1 MTKIRVALALT
12 ALLALLAVA
21 SASGATP
28 PRLIGTVG
36 FGQITLKDLRGVTFK
51 RLKAGVY
58 TVSVVDRSKGQNFHL
73 RGPGINLSTKVAF
86 EGVKTWT
93 VRFRKGT
100 TVRYYSDRAPRMLKG
115 SFGVR

>member
-1 MTKIRVALALT
+1 MAG
-12 ALLALLAVA
+12 LLAVGLA
-21 SASGATP
+21 GAATP

-36 FGQITLKDLRGVTFK
+36 FGQITLEDLRGVTFK

-58 TVSVVDRSKGQNFHL
+58 TVSVLDRSKGQNFHL

-86 EGVKTWT
+86 EGVKNWT

-100 TVRYYSDRAPRMLKG
+100 TVRYYSDRAPRTLKG
-115 SFGVR
+115 SFRVR